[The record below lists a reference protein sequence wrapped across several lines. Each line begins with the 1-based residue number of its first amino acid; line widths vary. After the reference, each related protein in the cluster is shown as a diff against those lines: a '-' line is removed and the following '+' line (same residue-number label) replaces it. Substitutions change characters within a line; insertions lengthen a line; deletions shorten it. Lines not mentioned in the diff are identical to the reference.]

1 MVRVRVIAILLFA
14 GVMLL
19 VGACGG
25 DDDEGKSA
33 DTGSVAIPEDF
44 PGQVPL
50 IEGSV
55 LAAGGTAQEGWNLT
69 VTGKADEGNA
79 FDNAGTTLSE
89 AGFTE
94 QFQREEGGQIVKG
107 YTIEKEGKTFTV
119 VVGTTTGSAVGPNSI
134 TYLVSVR

>member
-1 MVRVRVIAILLFA
+1 MGRFRVFAILLFA

-25 DDDEGKSA
+25 DDDEGKSS

-44 PGQVPL
+44 PSQVPI

-55 LAAGGTAQEGWNLT
+55 LAAGGTAPEGWNLT
-69 VTGKADEGNA
+69 VTGKADAGNA
-79 FDNAGTTLSE
+79 FDNAGTTLIE

-94 QFQREEGGQIVKG
+94 QFQREEAGQTVKG
-107 YTIEKEGKTFTV
+107 YTIEKDGKTFTV
-119 VVGTTTGSAVGPNSI
+119 VVGTTAGSAVGPNSI
-134 TYLVSVR
+134 TYLVSAR